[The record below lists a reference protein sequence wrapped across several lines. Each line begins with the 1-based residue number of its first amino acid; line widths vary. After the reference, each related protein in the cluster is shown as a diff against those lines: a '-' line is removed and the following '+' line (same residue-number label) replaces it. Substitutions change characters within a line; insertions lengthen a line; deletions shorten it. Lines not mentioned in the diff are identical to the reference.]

1 MVRVVLIWLMCL
13 VYSLGMSQAT
23 DSTFS
28 VCKNNSDY
36 KLIYVAGGVFFFPLS
51 DAENLPDSIINY
63 CSGKRMTYFVNNME
77 LTENLFIS
85 LNLKPKYIDSGQGVY
100 KFNYTQD
107 KCVQTI
113 LMSVNINLPFIL
125 NGEKL
130 NADNQK
136 EILSKISSENI
147 QVIKRKGS
155 FLGGGG
161 IYIETKS
168 RH

>member
-1 MVRVVLIWLMCL
+1 
-13 VYSLGMSQAT
+13 
-23 DSTFS
+23 
-28 VCKNNSDY
+28 
-36 KLIYVAGGVFFFPLS
+36 
-51 DAENLPDSIINY
+51 
-63 CSGKRMTYFVNNME
+63 
-77 LTENLFIS
+77 
-85 LNLKPKYIDSGQGVY
+85 
-100 KFNYTQD
+100 
-107 KCVQTI
+107 
-113 LMSVNINLPFIL
+113 L